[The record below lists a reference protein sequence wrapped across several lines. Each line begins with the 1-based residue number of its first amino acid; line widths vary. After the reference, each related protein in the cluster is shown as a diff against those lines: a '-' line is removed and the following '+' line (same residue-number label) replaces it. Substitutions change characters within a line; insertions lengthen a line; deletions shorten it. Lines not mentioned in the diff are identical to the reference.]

1 MTVQSIYDEVSGI
14 YGQGNRV
21 FRKSGGLF
29 LCREIFGVVKEVDKD
44 RETLSVT
51 CSDIDT
57 LFSRDIPDAPGT
69 VSGSIEGYIK
79 SLIDKYYVNQPDAVY
94 ATPYLTVAA
103 STSTAGSA
111 LPDVRRVWNVKSY
124 PIQGAAAVQH
134 PHILFSS
141 ERQAGDAYPLPGQAD
156 AQGIPGFVG
165 LRILEESFAHDAVG
179 RSRP

>member
-1 MTVQSIYDEVSGI
+1 MRYRNLL
-14 YGQGNRV
+14 GQGNRV

-29 LCREIFGVVKEVDKD
+29 SLPGNFFVVKEVDKD

-79 SLIDKYYVNQPDAVY
+79 SLIDKYYVNQPDAVQS
-94 ATPYLTVAA
+94 TPYLTVAA

-111 LPDVRRVWNVKSY
+111 PS
-124 PIQGAAAVQH
+124 
-134 PHILFSS
+134 
-141 ERQAGDAYPLPGQAD
+141 
-156 AQGIPGFVG
+156 
-165 LRILEESFAHDAVG
+165 
-179 RSRP
+179 